1 MIEPTAVFTNNDSLP
16 DPDLTDIKLR
26 GAYVLLRPLEVESKT
41 AGGLY
46 IPEEAQDSYRQVMC
60 MARVLA
66 VGPTH
71 HDNDIMGDVGFNVGD
86 IVMFDKIAAERRL
99 LLNNV
104 QIVLIHGDKIL
115 AVGNGLRNL
124 KFNNLTTKG

>member
-1 MIEPTAVFTNNDSLP
+1 MISPTTVFTNDDSLP
-16 DPDLTDIKLR
+16 DPDLSRIKIR
-26 GAYVLLRPLEVESKT
+26 GAYTLLRPLEIESKT
-41 AGGLY
+41 ASGLY
-46 IPEEAQDSYRQVMC
+46 IPEEAQDSYKQVMC

-71 HDNDIMGDVGFNVGD
+71 HDDSIMGDVGFNVGD
-86 IVMFDKIAAERRL
+86 TVMFDKVAAERRL
-99 LLNNV
+99 ELNGV

-115 AVGNGLRNL
+115 AVGDGLKSL